1 MLAVTLHYQGSHLI
15 LIRTV
20 LFWHMQFRTERL
32 IEYKTWQGECAPGLV
47 TEIIA
52 VCWNPKVTG
61 LVWCGI
67 HVF

>member
-1 MLAVTLHYQGSHLI
+1 
-15 LIRTV
+15 
-20 LFWHMQFRTERL
+20 MQFRTERL